1 MYSPWLLQEGP
12 ALPGSDKQEPLG
24 HGRGHQ
30 RGNGARERG
39 GGELWATGWR
49 DRKEQAPERAPLP
62 WQPATPSG
70 RHGHETAMRGC
81 VRSCACALCVR
92 SRALPAMGGGGDAHA
107 RGRPRPHDKMAAAA
121 GAGLFVCL
129 YIYMC
134 VCPVRHGAA
143 LKCFVAAF
151 FFFLSSSFCYSPFFR
166 GSYVCVC
173 LTSGCPSVAT
183 PLLNK

>member
-1 MYSPWLLQEGP
+1 MAVGIRGET
-12 ALPGSDKQEPLG
+12 AVGSG
-24 HGRGHQ
+24 W
-30 RGNGARERG
+30 

-49 DRKEQAPERAPLP
+49 DRKEQAPEQAPLP

-81 VRSCACALCVR
+81 IRSCACALCVR

-134 VCPVRHGAA
+134 VCPVRHRAA

-151 FFFLSSSFCYSPFFR
+151 FFFLQVFVILPSS
-166 GSYVCVC
+166 GALMYVCASPQGAPV
-173 LTSGCPSVAT
+173 LR
-183 PLLNK
+183 PLY